1 MNVPKT
7 VIEDTPLQ
15 EEAEPAEDIVDP
27 EDPLYGLEQRLRGL
41 GMDDESKR
49 IIKTKL
55 KEASLKI
62 KMGLEQR

>member
-41 GMDDESKR
+41 GMDDE
-49 IIKTKL
+49 
-55 KEASLKI
+55 
-62 KMGLEQR
+62 